1 MIALSSSSI
10 VRLWNCTS
18 FETKRKSF
26 CSFHT
31 FLWHFL
37 YSICHLLLLSDVETN
52 VENLHILVFS
62 VSLGLRQPKILFS
75 FDCFGFGFFFFHLR
89 FFSFFVLCHDD
100 DKHVLSIINGNKNKR
115 PFSSIWPKCAQLKK
129 KSFYR
134 PKTNRSKTIQNWKL
148 MIPVRD
154 FFIACDDMH
163 YDALTQEKP
172 NEERKLSQY
181 NMKRLIKYATSNRR
195 NEKNRK
201 KFSEKSET
209 LTSMSTL
216 ARKQD
221 NECANDDNLNFGR
234 HSLLLLFSHFNFY
247 IFFFVD

>member
-1 MIALSSSSI
+1 
-10 VRLWNCTS
+10 
-18 FETKRKSF
+18 
-26 CSFHT
+26 
-31 FLWHFL
+31 
-37 YSICHLLLLSDVETN
+37 
-52 VENLHILVFS
+52 
-62 VSLGLRQPKILFS
+62 
-75 FDCFGFGFFFFHLR
+75 
-89 FFSFFVLCHDD
+89 
-100 DKHVLSIINGNKNKR
+100 
-115 PFSSIWPKCAQLKK
+115 
-129 KSFYR
+129 
-134 PKTNRSKTIQNWKL
+134 

-154 FFIACDDMH
+154 IFIACDDMH

-234 HSLLLLFSHFNFY
+234 HSVAS
-247 IFFFVD
+247 FFFFISIFTFSSSLTK